1 MHTVGQFTKLC
12 KKTHWEGSPYGL
24 EQRKKERESSCLV
37 LAGTFPFKDFPA
49 SHTPCLCCQPMQEG
63 SGFFSPT
70 PFPIAAVFWS
80 WWRSGW
86 LALFRSTPL
95 VLLCRIYN
103 RNGIQLFTVLA
114 IIKLLYLLNK
124 MYLYLLNNAM
134 VTFKYLL
141 KHLKCAKALQMSVMG
156 THLQPWILF
165 LLFLEFSA
173 PGSFYHAYSVI
184 SMHFILIHMYVS
196 LNMHCGPMGSG

>member
-1 MHTVGQFTKLC
+1 MAQNRGRKSEKAHAWFWQAP
-12 KKTHWEGSPYGL
+12 SPSKIF
-24 EQRKKERESSCLV
+24 R
-37 LAGTFPFKDFPA
+37 LATFPVFAA
-49 SHTPCLCCQPMQEG
+49 SPCRKVQ
-63 SGFFSPT
+63 GFFSHSFPLPPT
-70 PFPIAAVFWS
+70 VFWS
-80 WWRSGW
+80 WWRSAW
-86 LALFRSTPL
+86 LALFRSTSL

-103 RNGIQLFTVLA
+103 RNGIRLFTVLA

-124 MYLYLLNNAM
+124 MYLYLLNNVM

-141 KHLKCAKALQMSVMG
+141 KHLKCAKALQMNVMG
-156 THLQPWILF
+156 AHLQPWILS